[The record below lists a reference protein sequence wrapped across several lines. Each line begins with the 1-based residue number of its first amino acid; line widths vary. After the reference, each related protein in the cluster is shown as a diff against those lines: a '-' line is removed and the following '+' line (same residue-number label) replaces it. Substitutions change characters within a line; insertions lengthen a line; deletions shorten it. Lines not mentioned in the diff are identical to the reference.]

1 MLRYTLKRVFQAGF
15 TLLGITFITF
25 LLMELMPGDPISV
38 IVQNQDVSQ
47 EVIANLR
54 AKYGLDRPLHERYLS
69 YLGGLLQG
77 DLGYSFRR
85 QAPVV
90 EVIKPRLAPTLL
102 LVLSSFTFALVT
114 SIPLGVLAGA
124 RRNELPDH
132 VSRLVSLVGI
142 STPEFWVAIMAV
154 LLFSVH
160 FNVLPA
166 SSLVYPWRSPDFY
179 GYQSQ
184 MQLYVETVRHL
195 LLPVLALGTAQM
207 ATLMRVERSSMVETL
222 QEEYVQLA
230 RVYGIPE
237 RRILRK
243 HAFRP
248 AQLPIIT
255 LVGLNLSSAL
265 AGAVVIE
272 QIFQINGM
280 GTLFL
285 DAVQSL
291 DYQLVMGIT
300 VILAT
305 IFVLGVIVT
314 DLAYAYVDPRIS
326 YGGES

>member
-1 MLRYTLKRVFQAGF
+1 
-15 TLLGITFITF
+15 
-25 LLMELMPGDPISV
+25 
-38 IVQNQDVSQ
+38 
-47 EVIANLR
+47 
-54 AKYGLDRPLHERYLS
+54 
-69 YLGGLLQG
+69 
-77 DLGYSFRR
+77 
-85 QAPVV
+85 
-90 EVIKPRLAPTLL
+90 
-102 LVLSSFTFALVT
+102 
-114 SIPLGVLAGA
+114 
-124 RRNELPDH
+124 
-132 VSRLVSLVGI
+132 
-142 STPEFWVAIMAV
+142 
-154 LLFSVH
+154 
-160 FNVLPA
+160 
-166 SSLVYPWRSPDFY
+166 
-179 GYQSQ
+179 